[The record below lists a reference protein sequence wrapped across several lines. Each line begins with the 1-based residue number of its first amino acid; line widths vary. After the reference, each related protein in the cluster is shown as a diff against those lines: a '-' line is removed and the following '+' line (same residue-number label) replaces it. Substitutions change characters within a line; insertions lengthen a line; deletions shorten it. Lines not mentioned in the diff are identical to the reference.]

1 MEVSSQFHILATSSP
16 GTGPWYQLDGKMGWN
31 QRQSEVMAK
40 GTILLGLGTEF
51 FVDSVFYL
59 ILRGNDVIFF

>member
-1 MEVSSQFHILATSSP
+1 MEVSSQFHILATSSL
-16 GTGPWYQLDGKMGWN
+16 GTGPRYQLDRKVDWN
-31 QRQSEVMAK
+31 QRQSEVMVK

-51 FVDSVFYL
+51 FVDSISYI

>member
-1 MEVSSQFHILATSSP
+1 MC
-16 GTGPWYQLDGKMGWN
+16 WN
-31 QRQSEVMAK
+31 QRQSEVMVK

-51 FVDSVFYL
+51 FVDSISYI

>member
-16 GTGPWYQLDGKMGWN
+16 GTGPWYQLDRKMGWN
-31 QRQSEVMAK
+31 QRQSEMMVQ
-40 GTILLGLGTEF
+40 GTILLQLGTEF
-51 FVDSVFYL
+51 FVDRVSYV